1 MLTNFGFLRVKAKPQ
16 LFSKK
21 FDIFLFLANVPINR
35 VKLNK
40 SALTQETI

>member
-1 MLTNFGFLRVKAKPQ
+1 MLTHFGFLRVKAKPQ

-21 FDIFLFLANVPINR
+21 FDIFLFLANVLINR
-35 VKLNK
+35 VQLNK